1 MRPRGGDAS
10 RGARRG
16 DAFRPA
22 TRDKIREAFER
33 AGGAG
38 VPARLAHAVR
48 TGAVVALT
56 DPFDV
61 PGGGVTFAAEAAK
74 RQTTDAVDR
83 EGPRGDLERVDAVT
97 RDGARGRE
105 AHAVVTWWDA
115 ELEPGAAPARFSAS
129 PFEDARPLGGAA
141 EHHSARQRVFLLPA
155 PVALPADAMRVRV
168 AVALDARGGM
178 RFEVVSRSSSSAA
191 EAATGAAEAYE
202 EAKIAALVSK
212 TSAAL
217 VDVFGAGWS
226 LARRDAA
233 RLSRFARA
241 VSAAVSRPGA
251 ALGACLDFGDGPTLA
266 LLAAQAA
273 RGACSTSS
281 ARPSP
286 PSPAATRAPPLPAEE
301 EEAPAPGIPP

>member
-1 MRPRGGDAS
+1 M
-10 RGARRG
+10 
-16 DAFRPA
+16 
-22 TRDKIREAFER
+22 
-33 AGGAG
+33 
-38 VPARLAHAVR
+38 
-48 TGAVVALT
+48 
-56 DPFDV
+56 

-83 EGPRGDLERVDAVT
+83 EGPRGDLERIDAVT

-141 EHHSARQRVFLLPA
+141 DHHSARQRVFLLPA
-155 PVALPADAMRVRV
+155 PVALPADATRVRV

-212 TSAAL
+212 TSAEKAPRASAL

-226 LARRDAA
+226 LARRDARSRGSRA
-233 RLSRFARA
+233 RIRGGVPPGRGARR
-241 VSAAVSRPGA
+241 VPRLRRRPDVG
-251 ALGACLDFGDGPTLA
+251 
-266 LLAAQAA
+266 A
-273 RGACSTSS
+273 RGGAGG
-281 ARPSP
+281 
-286 PSPAATRAPPLPAEE
+286 RAGRA
-301 EEAPAPGIPP
+301 